1 MERAYLLGSILAAGG
16 TGSMDLLVEN
26 PFWPALLAALVAILL
41 MRLAL
46 RHISP
51 FVSAEAEKSRTS
63 AAR

>member
-1 MERAYLLGSILAAGG
+1 MERAYLLGSIVAAGG

-26 PFWPALLAALVAILL
+26 PFWPALLTALVAILL

-51 FVSAEAEKSRTS
+51 FVPAPAETDRKAG
-63 AAR
+63 

>member
-1 MERAYLLGSILAAGG
+1 MERAYLLGTIASVCG

-26 PFWPALLAALVAILL
+26 PFWPALLAAIVAILL

-51 FVSAEAEKSRTS
+51 FVPAPVEAER
-63 AAR
+63 